1 MAIDTPEALKAS
13 VGKDRVQISTA
24 DDQAAIRSLG
34 AEFGVEAGVH
44 EGLVTFSVESGEHFV
59 PQLFARLPVAIQSV
73 SLSRPSLDDVFMS
86 YTGKTIRDAE
96 ATVGDRNRRIA
107 TRFGRR

>member
-1 MAIDTPEALKAS
+1 MVDQSSIGRTTRSNPAS
-13 VGKDRVQISTA
+13 YVGAFD
-24 DDQAAIRSLG
+24 AIRK
-34 AEFGVEAGVH
+34 
-44 EGLVTFSVESGEHFV
+44 
-59 PQLFARLPVAIQSV
+59 LFARLPQAIRSV
-73 SLSRPSLDDVFMS
+73 SVSRPSLDDVFMS